1 LLYEFLKTNQDA
13 ILSLS
18 AQKTRDLAGLR
29 DASEKLN
36 LGLPLF
42 YKQLIAV
49 LEDKLKAKPPD
60 DLLTSAA
67 SHGRE
72 FLEQGYS
79 LSHVVH
85 AYGAMCQAI
94 TELATRMDAH
104 ITAEEF
110 KILNGCLDV
119 AIASAVS
126 EYQYLSNQRSE
137 DEEVKNLGFLAH
149 ELRNALSSATVAHEM
164 IRDGLV
170 GTGGSTSKVLETNL
184 TRMRRLIDRSLS
196 EVRMRAHAEVFVE
209 RFFLFRLLDQI
220 VVTAEIDAK
229 RKHQHLLTDIDPK
242 LEIEGDQQF
251 LMSAVANLVQNAIK
265 YTKSNGSIRL
275 SGRKKDERVLIS
287 VSDECGGIDPLK
299 VEKLFEPY
307 VQASTD
313 RSGLG
318 LGLSIAQRAV
328 HLSAGTLTVSND
340 PGHGCTFTID
350 IPQKLVA
357 AASTK
362 PSVSGLEAV
371 QPNFSKCT

>member
-1 LLYEFLKTNQDA
+1 MLYEFLRSNQDA

-18 AQKTRDLAGLR
+18 AEKTRELAGLR
-29 DASEKLN
+29 GASEKLK

-42 YKQLIAV
+42 YEQLITV
-49 LEDKLKAKPPD
+49 LEDKLRAKPTEEM
-60 DLLTSAA
+60 LSSAA

-72 FLEQGYS
+72 FLAQGYS

-85 AYGAMCQAI
+85 AYGAMCQAV

-104 ITAEEF
+104 ITSEEF
-110 KILNGCLDV
+110 NILNGCLDV

-126 EYQYLSNQRSE
+126 EYQYLSNQESE
-137 DEEVKNLGFLAH
+137 DNEVKNLGFLAH

-170 GTGGSTSKVLETNL
+170 GTGGSTSKVLEANL
-184 TRMRRLIDRSLS
+184 TRMRHLIDRSLS
-196 EVRMRAHAEVFVE
+196 EVRMRAHAEVCVE

-229 RKHQHLLTDIDPK
+229 KKQQHLLTEIDPK

-251 LMSAVANLVQNAIK
+251 LISAIANIIQNAIK
-265 YTKSNGSIRL
+265 YTKLNGTIRL
-275 SGRKKDERVLIS
+275 SAKKIDERVLIS
-287 VSDECGGIDPLK
+287 VSDECGGIDPKK

-307 VQASTD
+307 VQASPD

-328 HLSAGTLTVSND
+328 HLNAGTLTVENH

-357 AASTK
+357 LVSSK
-362 PSVSGLEAV
+362 PSVLGKDSV
-371 QPNFSKCT
+371 QPDFLKRK